1 MNKRTLIAS
10 VVALLVTATAMF
22 FIFTSIKQMSQPKE
36 TVEVA
41 VAKQDI
47 KAGTILQPDMY
58 EYVAIPKDEV
68 IPSYVQKEVVII
80 KNDNGDNV
88 ETLSDMLKGKEAKE
102 NIYKGERIIKSRIS
116 GFSVQGIEGVEGEDG
131 TADYS
136 GLRRMTYTAQGIQNL
151 AGQLKAGDRI
161 DFWIRYKLQDKEN
174 NDIIIVVDKILSNVP
189 VVKALDSNFQEI
201 KNNNAA
207 STTIEILLTQEQIQE
222 FIKWRDLGKITL
234 VKVPP
239 GVNTDAEKEITRVKM
254 SMNDLIW
261 EVLSMT
267 EDKMNKDDIV
277 KDESKKKEVANY
289 HIPENTDDAE

>member
-1 MNKRTLIAS
+1 MNKRTIIAS
-10 VVALLVTATAMF
+10 VTALLITVIAMY
-22 FIFTSIKQMSQPKE
+22 FIFTSITQMSRPKE

-41 VAKQDI
+41 VAKQEI

-58 EYVAIPKDEV
+58 EYVLIPKDEV

-80 KNDNGDNV
+80 KNENGDLIK
-88 ETLSDMLKGKEAKE
+88 TLSDMLKGKEAKE
-102 NIYKGERIIKSRIS
+102 NIYKGERIVKSRVS
-116 GFSVQGIEGVEGEDG
+116 GFSIGVEEDEVS
-131 TADYS
+131 DYS

-151 AGQLKAGDRI
+151 AGQLKTGDYI

-174 NDIIIVVDKILSNVP
+174 NDTIVVVDKILSNVP
-189 VVKALDSNFQEI
+189 VVKALDSNSQEI
-201 KNNNAA
+201 KNGTAA

-222 FIKWRDLGKITL
+222 FIKWRDFGRITL

-239 GVNTDAEKEITRVKM
+239 GVNTDTEKEITRVKM

-261 EVLSMT
+261 DVLSMT

-277 KDESKKKEVANY
+277 KDESKKGEIGKY
-289 HIPENTDDAE
+289 RIPENTEE

>member
-1 MNKRTLIAS
+1 MNKRTIIAS
-10 VVALLVTATAMF
+10 VVALLITVIAMY
-22 FIFTSIKQMSQPKE
+22 FIFTSITQMSRPKE

-41 VAKQDI
+41 VAKQEI

-58 EYVAIPKDEV
+58 EYVLIPKDEV

-80 KNDNGDNV
+80 KNENGDLV
-88 ETLSDMLKGKEAKE
+88 KTLSDMLKGKEAKE
-102 NIYKGERIIKSRIS
+102 NIYKGERIVKSRVS
-116 GFSVQGIEGVEGEDG
+116 GFSIGVEEKDEVS
-131 TADYS
+131 DYS

-151 AGQLKAGDRI
+151 AGQLKTGDYI

-174 NDIIIVVDKILSNVP
+174 NDTIVVVDKILSNVP
-189 VVKALDSNFQEI
+189 VVKALDSNSQEI
-201 KNNNAA
+201 KNGTAA

-222 FIKWRDLGKITL
+222 FIKWRDLGRITL

-239 GVNTDAEKEITRVKM
+239 GVNTDTEKEITRVKM

-261 EVLSMT
+261 DVLSMT

-277 KDESKKKEVANY
+277 KDESKKGEIGKY
-289 HIPENTDDAE
+289 HIPENTEE

>member
-1 MNKRTLIAS
+1 MNKRTIIAS
-10 VVALLVTATAMF
+10 VVALLITVIAMY
-22 FIFTSIKQMSQPKE
+22 FIFTSITQMSRPKE

-41 VAKQDI
+41 VAKQEI

-58 EYVAIPKDEV
+58 EYVPIPKDEV

-80 KNDNGDNV
+80 KNENGDSV
-88 ETLSDMLKGKEAKE
+88 KTLSDMLKGKEAKE
-102 NIYKGERIIKSRIS
+102 NIYKGERIVKSRVS
-116 GFSVQGIEGVEGEDG
+116 GFSIGVEGEDG
-131 TADYS
+131 VSDYS

-151 AGQLKAGDRI
+151 AGQLKAGDYI

-174 NDIIIVVDKILSNVP
+174 NDTIVVVDKILSNVP
-189 VVKALDSNFQEI
+189 VVKALDSNSQEI
-201 KNNNAA
+201 KNGTAA

-222 FIKWRDLGKITL
+222 FIKWRDLGRITL

-239 GVNTDAEKEITRVKM
+239 GVNTDTEKEITRVKM

-261 EVLSMT
+261 DVLSMT

-277 KDESKKKEVANY
+277 KDESKKGEVGKY
-289 HIPENTDDAE
+289 HIPENTEE

>member
-1 MNKRTLIAS
+1 MNKRTIIAS
-10 VVALLVTATAMF
+10 VAALLITVIAMY
-22 FIFTSIKQMSQPKE
+22 FIFTSITQMSRPKE

-41 VAKQDI
+41 VAKQEI

-58 EYVAIPKDEV
+58 EYVLIPKDEV

-80 KNDNGDNV
+80 KNENGDLV
-88 ETLSDMLKGKEAKE
+88 KTLSDMLKGKEAKE
-102 NIYKGERIIKSRIS
+102 NIYKGERIIKSRVS
-116 GFSVQGIEGVEGEDG
+116 GFSIGVKEEDRVS
-131 TADYS
+131 DYS

-151 AGQLKAGDRI
+151 AGQLKTGDYI

-174 NDIIIVVDKILSNVP
+174 NDTIVVVDKILSNVP
-189 VVKALDSNFQEI
+189 VVKALDSNSQEI
-201 KNNNAA
+201 KNGTAA

-222 FIKWRDLGKITL
+222 FIKWRDLGRITL

-239 GVNTDAEKEITRVKM
+239 GVNTDTEKEITRVKM

-261 EVLSMT
+261 DVLSMT

-277 KDESKKKEVANY
+277 KDESKKGEIGKY
-289 HIPENTDDAE
+289 HIPENTEK

>member
-1 MNKRTLIAS
+1 MNKRTIIAS
-10 VVALLVTATAMF
+10 VVALLITVIAMY
-22 FIFTSIKQMSQPKE
+22 FIFTSITQMSRPKE

-41 VAKQDI
+41 VAKQEI

-58 EYVAIPKDEV
+58 EYVLIPKDEV

-80 KNDNGDNV
+80 KNENGDSV
-88 ETLSDMLKGKEAKE
+88 KTLSDMLKGKEAKE
-102 NIYKGERIIKSRIS
+102 NIYKGERIVKSRVS
-116 GFSVQGIEGVEGEDG
+116 GFSIGVEGEDEVS
-131 TADYS
+131 DYS

-151 AGQLKAGDRI
+151 AGQLKAGDYI

-174 NDIIIVVDKILSNVP
+174 NDTIVVVDKILSNVP
-189 VVKALDSNFQEI
+189 VVKALDSNSQEI
-201 KNNNAA
+201 KNGTAA

-222 FIKWRDLGKITL
+222 FIKWRDLGRITL

-261 EVLSMT
+261 DVLSMT

-277 KDESKKKEVANY
+277 KDESKKGEAGKY
-289 HIPENTDDAE
+289 HIPENTEE

>member
-1 MNKRTLIAS
+1 MNKRTIIAS
-10 VVALLVTATAMF
+10 VVALLITVIAMY
-22 FIFTSIKQMSQPKE
+22 FIFTSITQMSRPKE

-41 VAKQDI
+41 VAKQEI

-58 EYVAIPKDEV
+58 EYVLIPKDEV

-80 KNDNGDNV
+80 KNENGDLV
-88 ETLSDMLKGKEAKE
+88 KTLSDMLKGKEAKE
-102 NIYKGERIIKSRIS
+102 NIYKGERIVRSRVS
-116 GFSVQGIEGVEGEDG
+116 GFSIGVEGENEVS
-131 TADYS
+131 DYS

-151 AGQLKAGDRI
+151 AGQLKTGDYI

-174 NDIIIVVDKILSNVP
+174 NDTIVVVDKILSNVP
-189 VVKALDSNFQEI
+189 VVKALDSNSQEI
-201 KNNNAA
+201 KNGTAA

-222 FIKWRDLGKITL
+222 FIKWRDLGRITL

-239 GVNTDAEKEITRVKM
+239 NINTDAEKEVTRVKM

-261 EVLSMT
+261 DVLSMT

-277 KDESKKKEVANY
+277 KDESKKGEIEKY
-289 HIPENTDDAE
+289 HIPENTEE

>member
-1 MNKRTLIAS
+1 MNKRTIIAS
-10 VVALLVTATAMF
+10 VAALLITVIAMY
-22 FIFTSIKQMSQPKE
+22 FIFTSITQMSRPKE

-41 VAKQDI
+41 VAKQEI

-58 EYVAIPKDEV
+58 EYVLIPKDEV

-80 KNDNGDNV
+80 KNENGDLV
-88 ETLSDMLKGKEAKE
+88 KTLSDMLKGKEAKE
-102 NIYKGERIIKSRIS
+102 NIYKGERIVKSRVS
-116 GFSVQGIEGVEGEDG
+116 GFSIGVEGEDEEVS
-131 TADYS
+131 DYS

-151 AGQLKAGDRI
+151 AGQLKTGDYI

-174 NDIIIVVDKILSNVP
+174 NDTIVVVDKILSNVP
-189 VVKALDSNFQEI
+189 VVKALDSNSQEI
-201 KNNNAA
+201 KNGTAA

-222 FIKWRDLGKITL
+222 FIKWRDLGRITL

-239 GVNTDAEKEITRVKM
+239 GVNTDTEKEITRVKM

-261 EVLSMT
+261 DVLSMT

-277 KDESKKKEVANY
+277 KNESKKGEIGKY
-289 HIPENTDDAE
+289 HIPENTEE

>member
-1 MNKRTLIAS
+1 MNKRTIIAS
-10 VVALLVTATAMF
+10 VAALLITVIAMY
-22 FIFTSIKQMSQPKE
+22 FIFTSITQMSRPKE

-41 VAKQDI
+41 VAKQEI

-58 EYVAIPKDEV
+58 EYVLIPKDEV

-80 KNDNGDNV
+80 KNENGDLV
-88 ETLSDMLKGKEAKE
+88 KTLSDMLKGKEAKE
-102 NIYKGERIIKSRIS
+102 NIYKGERIVKSRVS
-116 GFSVQGIEGVEGEDG
+116 GFSIGVEGEDEVS
-131 TADYS
+131 DYS

-151 AGQLKAGDRI
+151 AGQLKTGDYI

-174 NDIIIVVDKILSNVP
+174 NDTIVVVDKILSNVP
-189 VVKALDSNFQEI
+189 VVKALDSNSQEI
-201 KNNNAA
+201 KNGTAA

-222 FIKWRDLGKITL
+222 FIKWRDLGRITL

-239 GVNTDAEKEITRVKM
+239 GVNTDTEKEITRVKM

-261 EVLSMT
+261 DVLSMT

-277 KDESKKKEVANY
+277 KDESKKGEVGKY
-289 HIPENTDDAE
+289 RIPENTEE